1 MGLTQ
6 AEVEELR
13 RQDPLYEKRRE
24 ERAAEMAER
33 QRLLWEDAAPL
44 KQDLKSIGW
53 DVNTAWDLLTS
64 KKPYPEAILILMH
77 HARQPYLDRNKEGIA
92 RALAI
97 PGASFLWPFLKSEFE
112 AAPNGSGYKMALGL
126 ALSKVVKSKDIDK
139 LIELAKDRSQGQD
152 RLALLVRLR
161 RSKLPQAKQALTD
174 LRDDPDF
181 SAQYEA
187 WKFK

>member
-1 MGLTQ
+1 MGLTI
-6 AEVEELR
+6 EEWEELK

-44 KQDLKSIGW
+44 KQDLKAIGW

-64 KKPYPEAILILMH
+64 KRPYPEAILILMH

-97 PGASFLWPFLKSEFE
+97 PGASFLWPFLESEFR
-112 AAPNGSGYKMALGL
+112 AAPNRSGYKMGLGL
-126 ALSKVVKSKDIDK
+126 ALSTVVKSKEIDK

-152 RLALLVRLR
+152 RLMLLARLR
-161 RSKLPQAKQALTD
+161 RSKLPQAKQALMD

-181 SAQYEA
+181 AAQYAA